1 MQAEPLYQRIL
12 SDLTG
17 RIARGDLS
25 PGQMLPSETVIGAE
39 YGASQGTARK
49 ALSLLEA
56 RGILERRQGRGTFV
70 AVSTDESA
78 LFHFFRLRDAQGDL
92 VTPIL
97 ERQSVTRRAATAAE
111 AALEAGEVYEID
123 RLRRIGG
130 RLAARE
136 IVTVAAPRFPGLGE
150 RETPANALY
159 PFYQRAYGVAILTA
173 SETLAP
179 AVSTAGQAGLD
190 VAAGDPLLVIRRTA
204 ADVAGVVTELRHCTY
219 AMDGLSYAVDLR

>member
-1 MQAEPLYQRIL
+1 MEPLYRRIL
-12 SDLTG
+12 ADLIA
-17 RIARGDLS
+17 RIARGELS
-25 PGQMLPSETVIGAE
+25 PGQMLPSETEIGAH

-56 RGILERRQGRGTFV
+56 RGVLERRQGRGTFV

-78 LFHFFRLRDAQGDL
+78 LFHFFRLRDAAGEL
-92 VTPIL
+92 VTPVL
-97 ERQSVTRRAATAAE
+97 ERQSVALRDATDDE
-111 AALEAGEVYEID
+111 AALEAPRVYEID

-136 IVTVAAPRFPGLGE
+136 RVILPADRFPGLGD

-159 PFYQRAYGVAILTA
+159 PFYQRAYGIAILTA
-173 SETLAP
+173 SETLTP
-179 AVSTAGQAGLD
+179 AVATPGQDGLETRAGEALLLIRRQAGD
-190 VAAGDPLLVIRRTA
+190 VTGR
-204 ADVAGVVTELRHCTY
+204 VTELRRCIY

>member
-1 MQAEPLYQRIL
+1 MEPLYRRIL
-12 SDLTG
+12 ADLTD

-25 PGQMLPSETVIGAE
+25 PGQMLPSETEIGAQ

-70 AVSTDESA
+70 AVSTDETA
-78 LFHFFRLRDAQGDL
+78 LFHFFRLRDAAGAL
-92 VTPIL
+92 VTPVL
-97 ERQSVTRRAATAAE
+97 ERQSVTLRDATPDE
-111 AALEAGEVYEID
+111 VALDSPRVYEID
-123 RLRRIGG
+123 RLRRIDG

-136 IVTVAAPRFPGLGE
+136 RVVVAADRFPGLGE
-150 RETPANALY
+150 RQTPANALY

-179 AVSTAGQAGLD
+179 AVAEAGQDGLE
-190 VAAGDPLLVIRRTA
+190 VAAGEALLLIRRQA
-204 ADVAGVVTELRHCTY
+204 GDVAGKVAELRRCTY
-219 AMDGLSYAVDLR
+219 AMAELTYAVDLR